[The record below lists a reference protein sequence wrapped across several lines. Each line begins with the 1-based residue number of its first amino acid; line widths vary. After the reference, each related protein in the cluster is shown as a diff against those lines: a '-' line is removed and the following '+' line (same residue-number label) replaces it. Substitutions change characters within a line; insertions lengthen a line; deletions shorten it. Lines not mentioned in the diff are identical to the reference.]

1 MNVKKSVISIIC
13 LCFMMVF
20 SSTAYALMVGLS
32 TEELTKGSEFIFVG
46 KVESV
51 ESIWS
56 KDGKTIISRA
66 HIIINE
72 VIKGEQSKERITV
85 EYPGGEIGDL
95 GLKVSDIRPLKKGE
109 ETLLF
114 LKSKKDQRRGGEI
127 SLSMGEEEVYQIT
140 GNAQGHYTI
149 DYQGVARKGGFSL
162 IQREDATDNNIPL
175 NILIDKIRG
184 VKN

>member
-1 MNVKKSVISIIC
+1 MI
-13 LCFMMVF
+13 F
-20 SSTAYALMVGLS
+20 SSTAHALMVGLS
-32 TEELTKGSEFIFVG
+32 TEELTKDSEVIIVG

-51 ESIWS
+51 ESMWS

-66 HIIINE
+66 HIIVNE
-72 VIKGEQSKERITV
+72 VIKGEQSKEKITV
-85 EYPGGEIGDL
+85 EYLGGEIGDL

-127 SLSMGEEEVYQIT
+127 SLSLGEEEVYQIT

-149 DYQGVARKGGFSL
+149 DHQGVARKGGFSL

-184 VKN
+184 VEK

>member
-1 MNVKKSVISIIC
+1 MKKSFMSIIC
-13 LCFMMVF
+13 LCFVMIF
-20 SSTAYALMVGLS
+20 SSTAHALMVGLS
-32 TEELTKGSEFIFVG
+32 TEELTKDSEVIIVG

-51 ESIWS
+51 ESMWS

-66 HIIINE
+66 HIIVNE
-72 VIKGEQSKERITV
+72 VIKGEQSKEKITV
-85 EYPGGEIGDL
+85 EYLGGEIGDL

-127 SLSMGEEEVYQIT
+127 SLSLGEEEVYQIT

-149 DYQGVARKGGFSL
+149 DHQGVARKGGFSL

-184 VKN
+184 VEK

>member
-1 MNVKKSVISIIC
+1 MKKSLMSIIC
-13 LCFMMVF
+13 LCFVMIF
-20 SSTAYALMVGLS
+20 PSRAYSIMVGLS
-32 TEELTKGSEFIFVG
+32 TEELTKSSEFIVVG

-66 HIIINE
+66 LIVINE
-72 VIKGEQSKERITV
+72 VIKGEQSKERVTV
-85 EYPGGEIGDL
+85 EYPGGEIGDI
-95 GLKVSDIRPLKKGE
+95 GLKVSDVRTLKKGE

-114 LKSKKDQRRGGEI
+114 LKSKKDQKREDEI
-127 SLSMGEEEVYQIT
+127 SLSIGEEDIYQIT

-149 DYQGVARKGGFSL
+149 DHQGIARKGGFSL